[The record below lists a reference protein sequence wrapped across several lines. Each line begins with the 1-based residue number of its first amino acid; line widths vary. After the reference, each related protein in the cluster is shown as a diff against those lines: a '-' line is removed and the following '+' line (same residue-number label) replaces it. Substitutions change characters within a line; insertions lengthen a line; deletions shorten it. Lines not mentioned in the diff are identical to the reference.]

1 ECGFMKLKILK
12 IIALLVCVS
21 FLFTVSTFADA
32 QKAKQYLDAG
42 VKYVKAKDYDKAIQ
56 YLNYSIKMQPT
67 SNAYYYLGYAYYA
80 KGDKNNALSN
90 FQMALKL
97 NPSNTAAKQMVDKLG
112 ASAEADAGAG
122 DPKAQQYLIAGHK
135 YLKAKDYDNAI
146 KYYQASINIQPTY
159 QAYQFMG
166 TAYYYKGDKAKAKE
180 AYEKSLE
187 LNPNNPGVRNI
198 LAKLGGVPPT
208 TTAEPRLSEQIGVH
222 PLILAGA
229 FAGALAVIF
238 LF

>member
-1 ECGFMKLKILK
+1 MKLNVPKIFV
-12 IIALLVCVS
+12 LLVCVL
-21 FLFTVSTFADA
+21 FFFTVGSFAADA
-32 QKAKQYLDAG
+32 KAKQYYDAG

-56 YLNYSIKMQPT
+56 YLNYSLKLEKS

-112 ASAEADAGAG
+112 GSYVAGAG
-122 DPKAQQYLIAGHK
+122 ADNSKAQQYLVAGHK
-135 YLKAKDYDNAI
+135 YLKAKNYDAAI

-166 TAYYYKGDKAKAKE
+166 TAYYYKGDKANAKA
-180 AYEKSLE
+180 AYEKSLQM
-187 LNPNNPGVRNI
+187 NPNNPGVRNI
-198 LAKLGGVPPT
+198 LAKLGGTPP
-208 TTAEPRLSEQIGVH
+208 AAGEQPRISEQIGVH
-222 PLILAGA
+222 PLLLAGA

>member
-1 ECGFMKLKILK
+1 MKLKVSRIFV
-12 IIALLVCVS
+12 LLVCVLFIFSLSS
-21 FLFTVSTFADA
+21 FGANEKA
-32 QKAKQYLDAG
+32 QQYLNAG
-42 VKYVKAKDYDKAIQ
+42 IKYLKAKDYDKALQ
-56 YLNYSIKMQPT
+56 YLNYSVKLEKS
-67 SNAYYYLGYAYYA
+67 SNAYYYLGYAYYS

-97 NPSNTAAKQMVDKLG
+97 DPSNSNAKQMVDRLG
-112 ASAEADAGAG
+112 GSAAGAGAG
-122 DPKAQQYLIAGHK
+122 DSKAQQYLIAGHK
-135 YLKAKDYDNAI
+135 HLKAKNYDAAI

-166 TAYYYKGDKAKAKE
+166 TAYYHKGDMSKAKD
-180 AYEKSLE
+180 AYEKSLQ

-198 LAKLGGVPPT
+198 LAKLGGKPPT
-208 TTAEPRLSEQIGVH
+208 AEEPRISEQIGVH
-222 PLILAGA
+222 PLLLAGA

>member
-1 ECGFMKLKILK
+1 MKLKVSK
-12 IIALLVCVS
+12 FFVLLVCVLFIFSVSS
-21 FLFTVSTFADA
+21 FAANAKA
-32 QKAKQYLDAG
+32 QQYLNSG
-42 VKYVKAKDYDKAIQ
+42 INYVKAKDYDKAIQ
-56 YLNYSIKMQPT
+56 YLSYSVKLEPS

-90 FQMALKL
+90 FQQALKL
-97 NPSNTAAKQMVDKLG
+97 NPSNTAAKQMVDRLG
-112 ASAEADAGAG
+112 GSAQAATTGGDAR
-122 DPKAQQYLIAGHK
+122 AQQYLVAGHK

-146 KYYQASINIQPTY
+146 KYYQASIKIQPTY

-166 TAYYYKGDKAKAKE
+166 TAYYYKGDKANAKA

-198 LAKLGGVPPT
+198 LAKLGGTPPT
-208 TTAEPRLSEQIGVH
+208 TAGEPRISEQIGVH
-222 PLILAGA
+222 PLLLAGA